1 MVHKAKNTT
10 CIWYQH
16 EAEAARFDTSLF
28 PDSEVKDAF
37 SEQPI
42 RLGAGLGAPDR
53 FVLVQEA
60 ENVVMRIELYRQ
72 RDEYHCFE
80 AAEIWQDFVVIGI
93 GERVHLIHLKTRK
106 VTEHC
111 LGSYFGHLYP
121 ADSAVY
127 VTSAERAFKIGPEGK
142 VLWAS
147 DLLGIDGVL
156 IHEINSTTV
165 LGEGEWDPPGG
176 WRPFTISTQTG
187 RRGRAADLGRQLP

>member
-1 MVHKAKNTT
+1 MVHEAKKPT
-10 CIWYQH
+10 CIWYTH
-16 EAEAARFDTSLF
+16 EAEAARFGTSLS

-37 SEQPI
+37 FEQPI
-42 RLGAGLGAPDR
+42 RLGTGLGAPDR
-53 FVLVQEA
+53 YVLVREG
-60 ENVVMRIELYRQ
+60 ENVVMRVELYRQ

-93 GERVHLIHLKTRK
+93 GERVHLIHLKTREA
-106 VTEHC
+106 TEHC
-111 LGSYFGHLYP
+111 LGSYFVHLYP

-147 DLLGIDGVL
+147 DRLGIDGVL

-176 WRPFTISTQTG
+176 WRPFTISAQTG
-187 RRGRAADLGRQLP
+187 KLARTDLDRQLP